1 MGACRLNARPGGH
14 VGWRPGP
21 ALRGR
26 ASVSSAPVTD
36 TDPALP
42 GWSDDAEVRESAHAA
57 LSNLVAVL
65 GLADRGQI
73 KCSEK
78 TRRPTAASVEAVAR
92 VLHGGDFYRD
102 ESLGP
107 IAAFAWPLVIQA
119 GSLAQMNGT
128 RLAPTARGRA
138 VMAAPAYPA
147 LADLWGKWQTKAL
160 IDEFSRIE
168 AIKGQRKA
176 ATLTAPL
183 KRRTGVALGLADLP
197 VGEWIE
203 TDAVFHRLRRHPE
216 LTIARNERAAWN
228 LYLEDAQY
236 GSMGYEGFGSWEV
249 LEGRYALCVLFEYAA
264 TLGLLD
270 VAYRDPEGA
279 RDDFRH
285 LWGAEDYGYLSRYDG
300 LTAVRVNA
308 LGAAVLHAH
317 AADDLALPAVAPVA
331 AVPAVAAQPAGAR
344 AARPARVA
352 ESAPPTPQTRT
363 RSKADRAIISALADA
378 TALRVFAAVAPV
390 AGPDQPDRS
399 QPGAISYRY
408 ITATGIGKATRLT
421 PEAINAA
428 VARLAEAG
436 VLICDGDPNRGWR
449 VSPDAFT
456 P

>member
-1 MGACRLNARPGGH
+1 
-14 VGWRPGP
+14 
-21 ALRGR
+21 
-26 ASVSSAPVTD
+26 VTD
-36 TDPALP
+36 ADHVVP
-42 GWSDDAEVRESAHAA
+42 GRSDDTEVREGAHAA

-65 GLADRGQI
+65 DLADRGQI

-78 TRRPTAASVEAVAR
+78 TRRPAATSVEAVAR
-92 VLHGGDFYRD
+92 VLQGGDFYRD

-107 IAAFAWPLVIQA
+107 IAAFAWPLLIQV
-119 GSLAQMNGT
+119 GGLTQMNGT
-128 RLAPTARGRA
+128 RLDPTARGRA
-138 VMAAPAYPA
+138 VMSAPTYQA
-147 LADLWGKWQTKAL
+147 LAALWGKWQAKAL

-203 TDAVFHRLRRHPE
+203 TDAVFRRLRRHPE
-216 LTIARNERAAWN
+216 LRIARSERAAWN

-236 GSMGYEGFGSWEV
+236 GSMGYDGFGSWEV
-249 LEGRYALCVLFEYAA
+249 LEGRYALCVMFEYAA

-270 VAYRDPEGA
+270 VAYRDPERA

-285 LWGAEDYGYLSRYDG
+285 LWGADDYGYLSRYDG

-308 LGAAVLHAH
+308 LGAAVLHARPVE
-317 AADDLALPAVAPVA
+317 DLALPAAAPVA
-331 AVPAVAAQPAGAR
+331 AAAAQPGGTR
-344 AARPARVA
+344 AARPASVPA
-352 ESAPPTPQTRT
+352 SAPSSRTRT
-363 RSKADRAIISALADA
+363 RSKADRAIVAALADA

-399 QPGAISYRY
+399 HPGTISYRY
-408 ITATGIGKATRLT
+408 LTVTGIAKATGLT

-428 VARLAEAG
+428 ATRLAKAG
-436 VLICDGDPNRGWR
+436 MLTCDGDPEHGWR
-449 VSPDAFT
+449 VSSDAFT